1 MKRAGVIALSLVAAF
16 ALGAVAMAAIGAA
29 PTAKRTVL
37 AEAPAKGAPGRLLG
51 LSTVTVPAGVTLAKH
66 RHAGSQLGAILSG
79 RLTYT
84 VFTGAVQVYRVDA
97 MGEPSLSRTIKA
109 GQTVVLTRGDTV
121 SEDPGDIHMA
131 ANHGKVPVHI
141 SLASLFP
148 KGAPAA
154 IPVG

>member
-1 MKRAGVIALSLVAAF
+1 MKRAVIVTVSLIAAF
-16 ALGAVAMAAIGAA
+16 ALGAAAIGAA
-29 PTAKRTVL
+29 PTATRTLL

-66 RHAGSQLGAILSG
+66 RHPGSQLGSILTG

-84 VFTGAVQVYRVDA
+84 VFKGAVQVYRVDD
-97 MGEPSLSRTIKA
+97 MGMPSLSRTIKA
-109 GQTVVLTRGDTV
+109 GQTAVLAPGDTV

-131 ANHGKVPVHI
+131 ANRGKLPVRI

-148 KGAPAA
+148 KGSPAA

>member
-1 MKRAGVIALSLVAAF
+1 MKRAVTVVLALVAAF
-16 ALGAVAMAAIGAA
+16 ALGAGAMAAIGAA
-29 PTAKRTVL
+29 PTATRTLL

-66 RHAGSQLGAILSG
+66 RHPGTQLGAVLTG

-84 VFTGAVQVYRVDA
+84 VFRGQVQVYRVNA
-97 MGEPSLSRTIKA
+97 KGVPVLSRTIRA
-109 GQTVVLTRGDTV
+109 GSTAVLTRGDTV
-121 SEDPGDIHMA
+121 AEEPTDIHMA
-131 ANHGKVPVHI
+131 ANLGKVPVRI

>member
-1 MKRAGVIALSLVAAF
+1 MKPAVIVALSLVAAF
-16 ALGAVAMAAIGAA
+16 ALGGAAIGAA
-29 PTAKRTVL
+29 PTATRTLL
-37 AEAPAKGAPGRLLG
+37 AEAPAEGAPGRLLG

-66 RHAGSQLGAILSG
+66 RHPGTQLGAILIG

-84 VFTGAVQVYRVDA
+84 VFKGEVQVYRVNA
-97 MGEPSLSRTIKA
+97 KGVPVLSRTIRA
-109 GQTVVLTRGDTV
+109 GHTAVLTRGDTV
-121 SEDPGDIHMA
+121 AEEPNDVHMA
-131 ANHGKVPVHI
+131 ANLGKVPVRI